1 MKLNKAFATLL
12 TSLLLASAGC
22 SDDSEVFYS
31 ISYPVVRIEA
41 AVTLP
46 TPEPEPEPEP
56 EPGEGSDTGTGTGT
70 GTDEGSGST
79 GSDNGSGTGSDVTD
93 GSQGSGEPTGG
104 SAGGSDGSDGSTGGS
119 DGSTGGTDTGTEEPE
134 EPVNPLQA
142 EIEADVIASAPVQA
156 GGRYTLDFTRY
167 NRGPLT
173 VETATD
179 QGTVTG
185 AFIKTPGATSF
196 TCYFLEEIY
205 DCTISAYTDSDG
217 VRKVLLTVDLT
228 ALYQERYP
236 TAGVTS
242 VLRKEYTSTPAN

>member
-46 TPEPEPEPEP
+46 TPEPEPEP
-56 EPGEGSDTGTGTGT
+56 GEGGDTGTGTGT

-79 GSDNGSGTGSDVTD
+79 GSDNGSGTGSGTGSDVTD

-104 SAGGSDGSDGSTGGS
+104 SAGGSDGSTGGS

>member
-46 TPEPEPEPEP
+46 TPEPEPEP
-56 EPGEGSDTGTGTGT
+56 GEGGDTGTGTGT

-79 GSDNGSGTGSDVTD
+79 GSDTGSGTGSGTGSDVTD

-104 SAGGSDGSDGSTGGS
+104 SAGGSDGSTGGS
-119 DGSTGGTDTGTEEPE
+119 DGSTDGTDTGTEEPE

>member
-46 TPEPEPEPEP
+46 TPEPEPEP
-56 EPGEGSDTGTGTGT
+56 GEGSDTETGT
-70 GTDEGSGST
+70 GTDEEGGSE
-79 GSDNGSGTGSDVTD
+79 GSDNGSGTGSDVT
-93 GSQGSGEPTGG
+93 
-104 SAGGSDGSDGSTGGS
+104 DGSDGSTGGS
-119 DGSTGGTDTGTEEPE
+119 DGSTGGTGGSTGGSDGSTGGTEEPEEPE

-185 AFIKTPGATSF
+185 AFIKTPGATNF

-236 TAGVTS
+236 SAGVTS

>member
-31 ISYPVVRIEA
+31 ISYPVVRLEA
-41 AVTLP
+41 SVTLP
-46 TPEPEPEPEP
+46 TPEPEP
-56 EPGEGSDTGTGTGT
+56 GEGSNTGTGT
-70 GTDEGSGST
+70 GTDEEGGSE

-93 GSQGSGEPTGG
+93 GSDGSTGG
-104 SAGGSDGSDGSTGGS
+104 TGGSTGGS
-119 DGSTGGTDTGTEEPE
+119 DGSTGGTEEPE

-236 TAGVTS
+236 SAGVTS

>member
-46 TPEPEPEPEP
+46 TPEPEPEP
-56 EPGEGSDTGTGTGT
+56 GEGSDTGTGTGT

-79 GSDNGSGTGSDVTD
+79 GSDTGSGTGSGTGSDVTD

-104 SAGGSDGSDGSTGGS
+104 SAGGSDGSTGGS

>member
-46 TPEPEPEPEP
+46 TPEPEPEP
-56 EPGEGSDTGTGTGT
+56 GEGGDTGTGTGTGT

-79 GSDNGSGTGSDVTD
+79 GSDTGSGTGSDVTD

-104 SAGGSDGSDGSTGGS
+104 SAGGSDGSTGGS

>member
-46 TPEPEPEPEP
+46 TPEPEPEP
-56 EPGEGSDTGTGTGT
+56 GEGSDTGTGTGT

-79 GSDNGSGTGSDVTD
+79 GSDNGSGTGSGTGSDVTD

-104 SAGGSDGSDGSTGGS
+104 SAGGSDGSTGGS

-185 AFIKTPGATSF
+185 AFIKTPGTTSF

-217 VRKVLLTVDLT
+217 MRKVLLTVDLT